1 MNTSNITNCKP
12 KSVAELLGYLLRHYN
27 VETEK
32 EF

>member
-1 MNTSNITNCKP
+1 MNTSNITNYKS
-12 KSVAELLGYLLRHYN
+12 KSVAKLLGYLLRHYN

>member
-1 MNTSNITNCKP
+1 MNTSNITNYKP